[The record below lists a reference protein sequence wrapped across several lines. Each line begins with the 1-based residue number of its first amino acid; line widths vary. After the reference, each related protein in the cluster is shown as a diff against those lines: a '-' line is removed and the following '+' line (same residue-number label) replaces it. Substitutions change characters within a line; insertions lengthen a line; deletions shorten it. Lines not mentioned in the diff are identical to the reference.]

1 MDADFFRI
9 PLAGSPKTAGA
20 EPIEPFRGRFSRR
33 APRLFRPLFARF
45 LRSPL
50 AFCAASRMLFPD
62 VRARISPAPAKDE
75 IMMPLFVFLGILAA
89 LVLWFVSI
97 YNGLV
102 RLRNVVDNAWA
113 QIDVQL
119 KRRHDLIPNLI
130 ETVKGYVGHE
140 RGTLEA
146 VTKARTDAMRA
157 QGPAEAGH
165 AEAALTGAL
174 RGLMVNVE
182 RYPDLKA
189 SANFLAL
196 QEELS
201 STENKISFARQAYN
215 DSVTRYNIQIQSI
228 PANLVAGPAGF
239 SKRELFELTDE
250 AERAVPQVK
259 F

>member
-1 MDADFFRI
+1 M
-9 PLAGSPKTAGA
+9 
-20 EPIEPFRGRFSRR
+20 
-33 APRLFRPLFARF
+33 AP
-45 LRSPL
+45 
-50 AFCAASRMLFPD
+50 
-62 VRARISPAPAKDE
+62 
-75 IMMPLFVFLGILAA
+75 VFILLGIVAV
-89 LVLWFVSI
+89 LVLWFVAI
-97 YNGLV
+97 YNNLV
-102 RLRNVVDNAWA
+102 HLRNYVDNAWA

-130 ETVKGYVGHE
+130 ETVKGYMTHE
-140 RGTLEA
+140 RDTLEA
-146 VTKARTDAMRA
+146 ITKARTAAMGA
-157 QGPAEAGH
+157 KGPAEAGP
-165 AEAALTGAL
+165 AETALSGAL

-189 SANFLAL
+189 SQNFLAL

-215 DSVTRYNIQIQSI
+215 DSVTRYNTRIQTI

-239 SKRELFELTDE
+239 TPRELFELTDA

>member
-1 MDADFFRI
+1 M
-9 PLAGSPKTAGA
+9 
-20 EPIEPFRGRFSRR
+20 
-33 APRLFRPLFARF
+33 
-45 LRSPL
+45 
-50 AFCAASRMLFPD
+50 
-62 VRARISPAPAKDE
+62 
-75 IMMPLFVFLGILAA
+75 LAA
-89 LVLWFVSI
+89 ESMRMVFMRNRKENTMTPVFILLGMLALLVLWFVSI

-102 RLRNVVDNAWA
+102 HLRNYVDNAWA

-130 ETVKGYVGHE
+130 ETVKGYMGHE

-146 VTKARTDAMRA
+146 ITKARADAMSAKSPA
-157 QGPAEAGH
+157 QAGQAES
-165 AEAALTGAL
+165 ALSGAL

-189 SANFLAL
+189 SQNFLAL

-215 DSVTRYNIQIQSI
+215 DSVTRYNSRIQTI
-228 PANLVAGPAGF
+228 PSNLVAGPAGF
-239 SKRELFELTDE
+239 TSRELFELTDV
-250 AERAVPQVK
+250 AERNAPQVK

>member
-1 MDADFFRI
+1 MVLLGQRAARSRI
-9 PLAGSPKTAGA
+9 ERKLVM
-20 EPIEPFRGRFSRR
+20 
-33 APRLFRPLFARF
+33 APVLL
-45 LRSPL
+45 L
-50 AFCAASRMLFPD
+50 
-62 VRARISPAPAKDE
+62 
-75 IMMPLFVFLGILAA
+75 LGVLVV

-102 RLRNVVDNAWA
+102 QLRNYVDNAWA

-130 ETVKGYVGHE
+130 ETVKGYMAHE

-146 VTKARTDAMRA
+146 ITKARTDAMKA
-157 QGPAEAGH
+157 HGPAEAGP
-165 AEAALTGAL
+165 AESQLSGAL

-189 SANFLAL
+189 SQNFLAL

-215 DSVTRYNIQIQSI
+215 DSVTRYNNKIQTI
-228 PANLVAGPAGF
+228 PSNLVAGPAGF
-239 SKRELFELTDE
+239 SKRDLFELKDE
-250 AERAVPQVK
+250 AERAVPKVS
-259 F
+259 FA